1 MVHEFYLNF
10 KKKEKEKDVKIHYN
24 YDYISY
30 LTMLEHSLEIFIICT
45 VLCCLTLL
53 HPIGNFFIGFSVYKT
68 MYMHCLKL

>member
-24 YDYISY
+24 YDYVSY

-45 VLCCLTLL
+45 VLCCLTSS
-53 HPIGNFFIGFSVYKT
+53 PSYWKFFYWLF
-68 MYMHCLKL
+68 CL